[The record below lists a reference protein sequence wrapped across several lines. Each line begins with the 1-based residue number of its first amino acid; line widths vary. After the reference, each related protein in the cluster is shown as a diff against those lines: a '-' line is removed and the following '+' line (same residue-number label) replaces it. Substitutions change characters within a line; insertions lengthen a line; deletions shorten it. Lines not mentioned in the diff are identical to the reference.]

1 MTKSSVVPAFRR
13 FHKVLGLPVGVALA
27 VVIAAWS
34 LPLWAASPPPP
45 NGKTV
50 TFSQLALA
58 QTSHPLALS
67 ATKPAP
73 VVPERFVPAPT
84 PNLDIDAP
92 LNIATPGTVVAP
104 TLLGQKATYRGEGF
118 VQGSSPQVVQQSR
131 HMSLPGIS
139 LRVPLN

>member
-1 MTKSSVVPAFRR
+1 MAV
-13 FHKVLGLPVGVALA
+13 A
-27 VVIAAWS
+27 VVITAWS
-34 LPLWAASPPPP
+34 LPLWAASPPAP
-45 NGKTV
+45 NGKPV
-50 TFSQLALA
+50 AFPQLALA
-58 QTSHPLALS
+58 QTGRPLTS
-67 ATKPAP
+67 STTTPAV
-73 VVPERFVPAPT
+73 VVPERFEPAPT

-92 LNIATPGTVVAP
+92 LTVTSSGAVVAP